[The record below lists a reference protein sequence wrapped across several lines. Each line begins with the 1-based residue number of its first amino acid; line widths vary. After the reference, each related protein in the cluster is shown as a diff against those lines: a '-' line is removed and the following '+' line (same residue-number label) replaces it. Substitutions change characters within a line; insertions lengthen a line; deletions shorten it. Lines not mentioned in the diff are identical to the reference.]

1 MSPAELERRVAVCRV
16 AAERLLADL
25 QELVADVGPAV
36 GVYASVRGELECAVA
51 YVDAGLDYLTP
62 RADDGVDP
70 DCCAHRALQKLVLV
84 QTGARS

>member
-1 MSPAELERRVAVCRV
+1 MSPAALEQRVAVCRV
-16 AAERLLADL
+16 AAQALLADL
-25 QELVADVGPAV
+25 QKLVGDVGPAV
-36 GVYASVRGELECAVA
+36 GVYGSVRGELECAVS

-70 DCCAHRALQKLVLV
+70 DCCAHRALQKLVLA